1 MKGALNAVTVNSTK
15 GGSLQPIL
23 PRMTELLVCETL
35 CETTDFTECKCGYLL
50 VVELKNRK
58 VSSTAVLLRGT
69 VALAAAPLIL

>member
-1 MKGALNAVTVNSTK
+1 
-15 GGSLQPIL
+15 
-23 PRMTELLVCETL
+23 MTELLVCETL

-69 VALAAAPLIL
+69 EALAAAPLIL